1 MATTL
6 DIPTEALVV
15 ESVGADFEMTP
26 IILADMNDDEVLVEI
41 KYSGIC
47 HTVSKSLA
55 ARGARPANNR
65 SHSALLTEF

>member
-15 ESVGADFEMTP
+15 ESVGADFKMTP

-41 KYSGIC
+41 KFSGIC
-47 HTVSKSLA
+47 HTVSKSLPA
-55 ARGARPANNR
+55 HGARPTNKCNHFA
-65 SHSALLTEF
+65 SLTKF